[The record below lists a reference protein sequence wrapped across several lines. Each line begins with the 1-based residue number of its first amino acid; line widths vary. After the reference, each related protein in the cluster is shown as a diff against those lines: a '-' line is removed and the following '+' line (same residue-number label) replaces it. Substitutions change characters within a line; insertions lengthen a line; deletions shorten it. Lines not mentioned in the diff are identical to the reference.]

1 MGKHDDGL
9 AGHDNGTEAGGACG
23 GMRFAFPPY
32 GGIGRVLPVGPAGH
46 ESGGIAAVEGEI
58 ADQFSIMSRQTARS
72 FATDPLIPPE
82 RAAPPAGAGSGS
94 RRRDR
99 PPRRHA
105 TP

>member
-46 ESGGIAAVEGEI
+46 ESGAIAAVEGEI
-58 ADQFSIMSRQTARS
+58 ADQFVPCPGPIWPGTMPRSSQISRRTATIGRR
-72 FATDPLIPPE
+72 
-82 RAAPPAGAGSGS
+82 RAAITRVS
-94 RRRDR
+94 RR
-99 PPRRHA
+99 H
-105 TP
+105 